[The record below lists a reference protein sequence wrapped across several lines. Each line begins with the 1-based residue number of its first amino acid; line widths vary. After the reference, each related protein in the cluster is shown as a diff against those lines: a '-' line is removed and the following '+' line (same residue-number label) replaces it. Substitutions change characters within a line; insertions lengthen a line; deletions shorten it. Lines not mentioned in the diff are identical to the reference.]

1 MLSHL
6 LRPQIEADA
15 AQKGEQALAVIR
27 FSLTR
32 NKLMWAVFGAS
43 VLLAYVIVLASVVIA
58 TRHVPASYW
67 IYIGIAIATLIVA
80 VGEHFRTDLAF
91 LSRQTRN
98 SWVSVAKLRVRTKSD
113 FLLPHTL
120 AAYVLV
126 VIPAV
131 LSALFLAILS
141 VDWAKPGSSNYTAFA
156 DLLKQLTAF
165 AGTLLAA
172 QIALFNFMFGQL
184 LGKYSS
190 AMAVAVSKHRVVR
203 VLRGYL
209 TVLLVALFFF
219 YLFGFPD
226 ALPKVA
232 FLLTLSLA
240 TTLILTIWVSNT
252 GIRIDQAILYAGHHS
267 GALIARLIKP
277 PILKR
282 SKFWNSLA
290 AVGLDWRNPER
301 MVVTLPPQEA
311 SSAAMTLA
319 SGLFNAAHKSIQ
331 ENQHET
337 FWSSLVA
344 LSFATEAY
352 VKRRRDYLGSSDQ
365 FLTYLNDQLAA
376 LTKAAAKAPNEY
388 MVTNTVTTVGAIGAL
403 ALEVGRGPDIPNVP
417 KPEYPE
423 SHPNFVHW
431 QALLGECFELT
442 HGLMRTTAAS
452 EVLTQLTKLTKKS
465 IDLGYAED
473 ASMNFPAE
481 VSRIYTTCLAKRTPY
496 LLSLAGQCVRAT
508 MDVWN
513 YSLGR
518 PETAMAGVSKAMCDT
533 VKNMLLAFQVVEKL
547 PSFDLK
553 DPVTTVTSKLNED
566 QITLQDIALSI
577 LSRPIKDGWQR
588 RSAVAEFEALLN
600 LVSELSKE
608 AAAKEMSF
616 AENYG
621 KAFYDF
627 AVLVF
632 TSLPNE
638 WNEPEHDA
646 EKYFHIQREPVQEK
660 FENKIA
666 EAVKELIPL
675 YHRATRPVL
684 DWEHGLFSIIGM
696 AAAIYS
702 ETGRE
707 SARVLATDAILCYR
721 DVIAAAQEKERVH
734 DDDWDYLQLAAV
746 WVRHLLKDE
755 KLADELVDDVAKGRP
770 FSFGMFSG
778 GGKHGWGS
786 YGYPN
791 VSLLGSDFN
800 ILYARNVGHR
810 LSDAVKQ
817 NVKHWQD
824 LLMNPDQL
832 SDTYERIEK
841 IREPIRQRLMERLEK
856 ERQKRPARKPDSKA
870 EPPGADAGPSTE
882 NKAEGSE

>member
-15 AQKGEQALAVIR
+15 AEKGERFLAVFR
-27 FSLTR
+27 FNQTR
-32 NKLMWAVFGAS
+32 NKLMWSVFAAS
-43 VLLAYVIVLASVVIA
+43 VLLAFVVVLSSVVIA
-58 TRHVPASYW
+58 SRRVSASYP
-67 IYIGIAIATLIVA
+67 IFAGIVLAILIVA
-80 VGEHFRTDLAF
+80 VGEHFRTDLPF
-91 LSRQTRN
+91 LNRLTRN
-98 SWVSVAKLRVRTKSD
+98 IWVSVAKLRVRIKSD
-113 FLLPHTL
+113 FLRPHALT
-120 AAYVLV
+120 AYVFV
-126 VIPAV
+126 VVPAV
-131 LSALFLAILS
+131 LSALLLAILS
-141 VDWAKPGSSNYTAFA
+141 VDWAKPGSPNYTAFA

-184 LGKYSS
+184 VGKYSS
-190 AMAVAVSKHRVVR
+190 AIAVAVSKHRVVR

-226 ALPKVA
+226 ALPRVA

-252 GIRIDQAILYAGHHS
+252 GIRIDQAILYAGHHN

-282 SKFWNSLA
+282 SKFWNAMA

-311 SSAAMTLA
+311 SSAAMALA

-337 FWSSLVA
+337 FWSA
-344 LSFATEAY
+344 LLALAFTTEAY
-352 VKRRRDYLGSSDQ
+352 VKRRRDYLGSGDQ
-365 FLTYLNDQLAA
+365 FLSYLNDQLAA
-376 LTKAAAKAPNEY
+376 LAKAAAKAPNEY
-388 MVTNTVTTVGAIGAL
+388 MVMNVVTTIGTIGAL
-403 ALEVGRGPDIPNVP
+403 ALEVGRGPDIPDKP

-431 QALLGECFELT
+431 QAVLGECFELT

-465 IDLGYAED
+465 VDLGYAED
-473 ASMNFPAE
+473 ASMSFPAE
-481 VSRIYTTCLAKRTPY
+481 VSRIYATCLAKRTPY
-496 LLSLAGQCVRAT
+496 LLSLAGHCVRAI

-518 PETAMAGVSKAMCDT
+518 RETAMAGVSKAMCDA
-533 VKNMLLAFQVVEKL
+533 VKNMLLAFQAVEKL

-553 DPVTTVTSKLNED
+553 DPVTTVTSKLSED
-566 QITLQDIALSI
+566 QVTLQDIALSI
-577 LSRPIKDGWQR
+577 LSRPIKDDWQR
-588 RSAVAEFEALLN
+588 RSAVAEFEALLD
-600 LVSELSKE
+600 LVSELVKD
-608 AAAKEMSF
+608 AAAKEASF
-616 AENYG
+616 ARQFGE
-621 KAFYDF
+621 AFYDF

-632 TSLPNE
+632 TVLPND
-638 WNEPEHDA
+638 WNEPEHEA
-646 EKYFHIQREPVQEK
+646 EKYFHIDREPVQVK
-660 FENKIA
+660 FENKIG
-666 EAVKELIPL
+666 EIIKELIPL
-675 YHRATRPVL
+675 YHRAKMPVL
-684 DWEHGLFSIIGM
+684 DWEHGLFSIVGM

-707 SARVLATDAILCYR
+707 SAKLLATDAILCYR
-721 DVIAAAQEKERVH
+721 GLIDAARKKDQRVR
-734 DDDWDYLQLAAV
+734 DDDWDWLQLAAV
-746 WVRHLLKDE
+746 WVRHLLKDVA
-755 KLADELVDDVAKGRP
+755 LADALVNEIAIGRP
-770 FSFGMFSG
+770 FSFGMFLGS
-778 GGKHGWGS
+778 GKHGWGS

-791 VSLLGSDFN
+791 ISFLGSDFR
-800 ILYARNVGHR
+800 ILWARNVGHR
-810 LSDAVKQ
+810 LNETVRKT
-817 NVKHWQD
+817 VKHWED
-824 LLMNPDQL
+824 LLMNSDQL

-841 IREPIRQRLMERLEK
+841 IREPIRKRLTEQYEK
-856 ERQKRPARKPDSKA
+856 QKQTRAGKPHVKA
-870 EPPGADAGPSTE
+870 EPSGADAGPSSE
-882 NKAEGSE
+882 KKVEGSE